1 MDHNIL
7 VKSLQ
12 NQRNLKYSFSGN
24 EIEALC
30 PWMTIE
36 MFKQTET
43 LIRKGSPAD
52 SLIFILSGLAQ
63 SLDDNRS
70 VILHNKGDFA
80 GDSLFSGRSTRNVNT
95 QAI

>member
-1 MDHNIL
+1 
-7 VKSLQ
+7 
-12 NQRNLKYSFSGN
+12 
-24 EIEALC
+24 
-30 PWMTIE
+30 MTIE
-36 MFKQTET
+36 MFKQTEA

-80 GDSLFSGRSTRNVNT
+80 GNSLFSDRCTYNIN
-95 QAI
+95 A